1 MSKGILSQAGCDI
14 KTIQS
19 ILRHSDIRLTVD
31 RYGHLF
37 PGAEAS
43 AVAKMRDAFTHTNAT
58 MRNCASM
65 YIESA
70 EQVATRFGQEL
81 SPEMQNPQ
89 EKPEDSEERL
99 RPDLN
104 RGWRICNPL
113 P

>member
-1 MSKGILSQAGCDI
+1 
-14 KTIQS
+14 
-19 ILRHSDIRLTVD
+19 
-31 RYGHLF
+31 
-37 PGAEAS
+37 
-43 AVAKMRDAFTHTNAT
+43 MRDAFTYKVELRRTETLPTGAVQHLVQQSANAT
-58 MRNCASM
+58 MRNGASM
-65 YIESA
+65 FIESA